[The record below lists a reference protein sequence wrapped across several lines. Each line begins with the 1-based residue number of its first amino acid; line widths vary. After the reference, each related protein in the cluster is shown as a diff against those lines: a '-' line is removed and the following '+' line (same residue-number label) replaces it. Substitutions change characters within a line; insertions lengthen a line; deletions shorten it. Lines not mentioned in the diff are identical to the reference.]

1 MSLVLNGSLNSAR
14 QSKLTCVTKKTVIY
28 QRSIIIMIQN
38 FQKKKSN
45 INTRISI
52 STFNNILIVEWNA
65 STFE

>member
-14 QSKLTCVTKKTVIY
+14 QSKLTCVTNKTVIY

-38 FQKKKSN
+38 FQKKSN
-45 INTRISI
+45 INKRISI
-52 STFNNILIVEWNA
+52 STFNNILIVEWNE